1 MKDFRFQWKKD
12 IVFKCIIMGI
22 CLALGYLSKPSILIG
37 AAILVLALIIRCF
50 ARKDSFKTICKI
62 LICVIPIMAAIIAP
76 EMIRNIIS
84 FGAISTSGVGKRQ
97 LIGTLNPLYVFVNGL
112 KNFAFNWPNIYLYK
126 SDHWIAVIVY
136 RIAQILGVAIDDP
149 SISEDGRLFELHEAA
164 TYEPDTAVN
173 AVIVM
178 CFTVCFIWRIWRFK
192 KQKNILGKEYALLA
206 SGIFLLFC
214 CVVRWQPFVS
224 RYMISYLA
232 LLCPMIAFEI
242 EDIGGGSIFRYKQY
256 VFPIVIFM
264 CCVEL
269 FGLIMYH
276 GNIAW
281 NERADRFAGYFH
293 NNRGI
298 YTEYNEICTYLYE
311 KKGDSLGL
319 YMGRDSYIYPIW
331 AKLKNCMEEIQHVMV
346 QNESSK
352 YAKADFLPKYIVTD
366 QEKKEEIEINGE
378 RYVLLDTCNDN
389 ETVWLYQCAAER

>member
-1 MKDFRFQWKKD
+1 
-12 IVFKCIIMGI
+12 
-22 CLALGYLSKPSILIG
+22 
-37 AAILVLALIIRCF
+37 
-50 ARKDSFKTICKI
+50 
-62 LICVIPIMAAIIAP
+62 
-76 EMIRNIIS
+76 
-84 FGAISTSGVGKRQ
+84 
-97 LIGTLNPLYVFVNGL
+97 
-112 KNFAFNWPNIYLYK
+112 
-126 SDHWIAVIVY
+126 
-136 RIAQILGVAIDDP
+136 
-149 SISEDGRLFELHEAA
+149 
-164 TYEPDTAVN
+164 
-173 AVIVM
+173 
-178 CFTVCFIWRIWRFK
+178 
-192 KQKNILGKEYALLA
+192 
-206 SGIFLLFC
+206 
-214 CVVRWQPFVS
+214 
-224 RYMISYLA
+224 
-232 LLCPMIAFEI
+232 
-242 EDIGGGSIFRYKQY
+242 
-256 VFPIVIFM
+256 
-264 CCVEL
+264 
-269 FGLIMYH
+269 MYH